1 MSSLVS
7 LENLMPIGVDTVG
20 KYGSVSLPTDEGS
33 ECLPQEATEAAN
45 THTHTHTHT
54 HTPLPTVNSFE
65 YFCSR
70 SYEMKWEENT
80 SVL

>member
-20 KYGSVSLPTDEGS
+20 KYGSVSLPTDEGP

-45 THTHTHTHT
+45 THTHTEKQIASCGSRGEQ
-54 HTPLPTVNSFE
+54 TPVREPVSL
-65 YFCSR
+65 
-70 SYEMKWEENT
+70 
-80 SVL
+80 